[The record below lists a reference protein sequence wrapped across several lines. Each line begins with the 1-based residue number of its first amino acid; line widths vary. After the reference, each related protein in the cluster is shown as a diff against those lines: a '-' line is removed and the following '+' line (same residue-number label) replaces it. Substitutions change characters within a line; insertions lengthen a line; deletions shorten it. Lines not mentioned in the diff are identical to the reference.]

1 MSAKEQILKCI
12 VNRMSAVNP
21 LNIYKI
27 ILKSLFTY
35 HLLRSLSKVI
45 VKMKYF
51 LDKSFVYH
59 FFNAS
64 CSNYHLANELF
75 KFHLHNWFQF

>member
-27 ILKSLFTY
+27 ILKSLFTTY
-35 HLLRSLSKVI
+35 HLLRSLLKVI
-45 VKMKYF
+45 VKMIKVLIKVLYIIS
-51 LDKSFVYH
+51 LMQV
-59 FFNAS
+59 APIII
-64 CSNYHLANELF
+64 
-75 KFHLHNWFQF
+75 